1 MTPLLLSLLMA
12 IATADSPAV
21 YTSPSS
27 TYLGSDGA
35 SLDASAFHE
44 AVAPYHP
51 AMLSCTDG
59 QETTR
64 ATINVS
70 VGAKGKTKSIVDTE
84 QAHVVSCLRE
94 ALKSLRVPEYPKG
107 SSVRFEALIGSVEG
121 NSVKLGSLEKTAITE
136 GVMARAAAV
145 KDCYDQAVAANSGL
159 SGRVTVRWVIEET
172 GQVGTVGVIRD
183 RTTLKDE
190 DFEQCLIGVVRS
202 MTFPAPVGGIVVPT
216 FPFDFA
222 PE

>member
-121 NSVKLGSLEKTAITE
+121 NPVKLGSLEKTA
-136 GVMARAAAV
+136 
-145 KDCYDQAVAANSGL
+145 KDNTVDAFRSCGHGTTKNENTQATNDYWKTAN
-159 SGRVTVRWVIEET
+159 TV
-172 GQVGTVGVIRD
+172 
-183 RTTLKDE
+183 
-190 DFEQCLIGVVRS
+190 
-202 MTFPAPVGGIVVPT
+202 
-216 FPFDFA
+216 
-222 PE
+222 